1 MHRCRSAGIR
11 AKTIF
16 PQMPDGPTWGP
27 VTSIWIFWAFF
38 ASSGL
43 SNENRRISMLNN
55 TMYCIIYMYH
65 VCWLCGWNDK
75 IHLIQVTA
83 WLNLVCRPCS
93 WFRSCWPCPRAPSVA
108 NIDVLD
114 LLLFRRHRHD
124 AHAHAHAHRHAH
136 RHDHR
141 QVSLRRQNQ
150 QKSFVQ
156 ATSFR
161 GTS

>member
-43 SNENRRISMLNN
+43 SNENRRISMLYN
-55 TMYCIIYMYH
+55 TIYCIIH
-65 VCWLCGWNDK
+65 VCWLCAWNGK
-75 IHLIQVTA
+75 IYLIQVAA